1 MKKLFGG
8 INLTWKKLILFAVI
22 AGIYT
27 AVMAII
33 PFMENT
39 SFRDIATYFE
49 WWILFGIIIICN
61 SKSPLDSALKCF
73 VFFLISQPLIYLLQV
88 PFSYMGWNIFS
99 YYKYW
104 FIWTLACLPMGYIGY
119 YIKKNNILSVII
131 VLPMLIFLS
140 YLGIG
145 YLNSLLESFPHHLLS
160 FIFCFGSIIL
170 IVLNLFDKLKLRLI
184 SFGVVFVATILLII
198 KVGILNNT
206 FEIVTPLDIPDL
218 EGTAFV
224 SNISN
229 SKGKVELI
237 PLEESYNVRLSGT
250 KGKKYTFEVTDES
263 NKTYSFKYYFDGN
276 KKTVILKKI
285 DN

>member
-88 PFSYMGWNIFS
+88 PFSYMGWSLFS

-145 YLNSLLESFPHHLLS
+145 YLNSLLENFPHHLLS

-276 KKTVILKKI
+276 KKTVILKK
-285 DN
+285 N